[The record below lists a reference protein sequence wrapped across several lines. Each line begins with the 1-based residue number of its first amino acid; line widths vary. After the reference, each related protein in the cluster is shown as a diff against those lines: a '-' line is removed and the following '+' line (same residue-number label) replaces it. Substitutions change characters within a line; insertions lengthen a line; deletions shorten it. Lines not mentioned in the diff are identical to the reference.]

1 MRHARQQT
9 DITAT
14 VTRKGWDSIKNKPKE
29 TAKKWAKAESKS
41 TKSGIL
47 KKRNMAT
54 TLAKLTFHERH
65 PQVEMDSEIT
75 RLREEIEQ
83 ERQMK

>member
-14 VTRKGWDSIKNKPKE
+14 VSRQARNSVKNKPKS

-41 TKSGIL
+41 KKPGIL
-47 KKRNMAT
+47 KKRNMAS
-54 TLAKLTFHERH
+54 TLTKLTIQDRN

-83 ERQMK
+83 EQQMK

>member
-14 VTRKGWDSIKNKPKE
+14 AVSRKACDSIKNKSK
-29 TAKKWAKAESKS
+29 AKKWAKAEGKSK
-41 TKSGIL
+41 KSGIL

-54 TLAKLTFHERH
+54 TLSKLTIRERN

-83 ERQMK
+83 ERQM

>member
-14 VTRKGWDSIKNKPKE
+14 VSSKARDSGKNKPKE
-29 TAKKWAKAESKS
+29 RAKKWAKAGSKS
-41 TKSGIL
+41 KKSGIL

-54 TLAKLTFHERH
+54 TQAMLSIQERH

>member
-14 VTRKGWDSIKNKPKE
+14 APRRVWDSVKNKPQKG
-29 TAKKWAKAESKS
+29 AKKWAKPK
-41 TKSGIL
+41 KPGIL

-54 TLAKLTFHERH
+54 TLSNKFAIGQGDN

>member
-9 DITAT
+9 DITHIT
-14 VTRKGWDSIKNKPKE
+14 TTRKAWDSIKNKSQ
-29 TAKKWAKAESKS
+29 AKKWAKAEGKSK
-41 TKSGIL
+41 KSGIL

-54 TLAKLTFHERH
+54 TLSKLTIQERN

>member
-1 MRHARQQT
+1 MHGNKLISQQQCQ
-9 DITAT
+9 DKLGIP
-14 VTRKGWDSIKNKPKE
+14 VKNKPKS

-41 TKSGIL
+41 KKPGIL
-47 KKRNMAT
+47 KKRNMAS
-54 TLAKLTFHERH
+54 TLTKLTIQDRN

-83 ERQMK
+83 EQQMK